1 MKWWKTVVS
10 MELRKI
16 LAYRTDFWVT
26 FLGQIVVQ
34 VTIAHALWSEIFK
47 FQQTDTLQGFNLTQI
62 TLYYLCVNVGMK
74 ILSGQNVGF
83 LATEIY
89 DGSFSR
95 YLIYPLSFFQYK
107 TLTFITHS
115 LFYAIQLFLLVN
127 IFNILFVPEL
137 FTISSVVNLIMG
149 MTLFLVSAL
158 AYLSFAM
165 FIEMIAL
172 WADNIWSLMVMLRFF
187 ATFMGGGL
195 IPLTFFPEWA
205 RSILFWT
212 PFPYLIELPAR
223 TILGKTTF
231 SEILSGLGIILTWII
246 LGQFFVKMLWV
257 KGQKQ
262 YTGVGQ

>member
-1 MKWWKTVVS
+1 MKWWTSVVS

-16 LAYRTDFWVT
+16 LAYRLDFWVT
-26 FLGQIVVQ
+26 FLGQIIVQ
-34 VTIAHALWSEIFK
+34 VTIAHALWSEL
-47 FQQTDTLQGFNLTQI
+47 FQYQKVDTLQGFKLSEL

-74 ILSGQNVGF
+74 ILGGQNVGF

-115 LFYAIQLFLLVN
+115 LFYTVQLFVLVN
-127 IFNILFVPEL
+127 LFNLFFAPEFLNVASIL
-137 FTISSVVNLIMG
+137 NLLLG
-149 MTLFLVSAL
+149 MVLFLFSAL

-195 IPLTFFPEWA
+195 IPLSFFPHWA
-205 RSILFWT
+205 QLFLAWT
-212 PFPYLIELPAR
+212 PFPYFIELPAK
-223 TILGKTTF
+223 TILGKT
-231 SEILSGLGIILTWII
+231 SALEIINGLGIILIWII
-246 LGQFFVKMLWV
+246 FGQPMVKILWNR
-257 KGQKQ
+257 GQKA

>member
-1 MKWWKTVVS
+1 MIWWRTVVS

-26 FLGQIVVQ
+26 FLGQMIVQ
-34 VTIAHALWSEIFK
+34 VTIAHALWSELFK
-47 FQQTDTLQGFNLTQI
+47 YQKADTLQGFNLTEI

-74 ILSGQNVGF
+74 ILGGQNVGF

-107 TLTFITHS
+107 TLTFLTHS
-115 LFYAIQLFLLVN
+115 FFYTVQLFVLVN
-127 IFNILFVPEL
+127 LFNILFAPEL
-137 FTISSVVNLIMG
+137 FSINSVMNLLMG
-149 MTLFLVSAL
+149 MALFLMSAF

-195 IPLTFFPEWA
+195 IPLSFFPDWA
-205 RSILFWT
+205 RSFLSWT
-212 PFPYLIELPAR
+212 PFPYLIELPSRA
-223 TILGKTTF
+223 ILGKTHF
-231 SEILSGLGIILTWII
+231 SEILSGLGIILIWII
-246 LGQFFVKMLWV
+246 LGQSFVKLLWLR
-257 KGQKQ
+257 GQKE